1 MLTDATLK
9 TPLQFFEQFF
19 TPEVNNLIY
28 TEMVKFAEQQ
38 IASSEEY
45 LDEHH
50 HARGNEWKRNPME
63 RNEVNPLLAI
73 IITMG
78 VIGYP
83 TLR

>member
-1 MLTDATLK
+1 
-9 TPLQFFEQFF
+9 
-19 TPEVNNLIY
+19 
-28 TEMVKFAEQQ
+28 MVRFAEQEL
-38 IASSEEY
+38 ASSKEY
-45 LDEHH
+45 LDECRHV
-50 HARGNEWKRNPME
+50 RDNDWRRNPMD